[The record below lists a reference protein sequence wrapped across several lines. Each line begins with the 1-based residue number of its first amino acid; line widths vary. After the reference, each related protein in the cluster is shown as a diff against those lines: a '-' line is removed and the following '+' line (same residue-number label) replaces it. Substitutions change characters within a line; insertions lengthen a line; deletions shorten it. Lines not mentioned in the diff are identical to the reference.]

1 MNLHELIDDLYHA
14 CVRAHIM
21 AGSDAE
27 WPYLPVRAML
37 DAYEALE
44 PDWSQAPSNA
54 NWYAIEANGSA
65 AWYQLEPT
73 LAVLVPGW
81 CSLSYLDFVGNV
93 RIPLGIDWRL
103 CKWQRPEVQR

>member
-37 DAYEALE
+37 DAY
-44 PDWSQAPSNA
+44 
-54 NWYAIEANGSA
+54 
-65 AWYQLEPT
+65 
-73 LAVLVPGW
+73 
-81 CSLSYLDFVGNV
+81 
-93 RIPLGIDWRL
+93 
-103 CKWQRPEVQR
+103 